1 MAKLSYTELKAIVSS
16 YVSANKIATATFT
29 ATKDNLVGLLDKV
42 GKILTLDTNYMDKLA
57 LFEGEAL
64 EFGKTIEEWQQ
75 DLILPVAYDAT
86 GADALAPTYPTY
98 MPVAYSYT
106 LGRKV
111 IPTTIKYND
120 VERAVN
126 NGEQLASIVSMQYKR
141 LSDSE
146 AQFRYDAKREILA
159 KLINA
164 CVNTS
169 SAVVFNASLGRY
181 TAGALVKESANSD
194 VYVVVKKYAGESGD
208 WDSFIDDGY
217 AVKRELFT
225 TMSIPT
231 DTSTGE
237 AFIEQ
242 VKKDVEI
249 ASDSS
254 EGHSLNGNSLGAT
267 EGLVLIVKNGVM
279 PVIDVKVNAGSY
291 HLDKVAIPAEVIP
304 VKDFGSDT
312 NKAFAVLMDRRG
324 ARLHQDYRA
333 VREQPNGKG
342 DFLNLFLHL
351 EFTAYYSR
359 NTFVKV
365 YKEA

>member
-16 YVSANKIATATFT
+16 YVSANKIAVATFT

-75 DLILPVAYDAT
+75 DLILPVAYDAD
-86 GADALAPTYPTY
+86 GANALAPTYPTY

-164 CVNTS
+164 CCNVTTARVF
-169 SAVVFNASLGRY
+169 SASIIQPVGE
-181 TAGALVKESANSD
+181 LVRESTNSD
-194 VYVVVKKYAGESGD
+194 VYVVVKYYSGSGATSWSD
-208 WDSFIDDGY
+208 FIAKGY
-217 AVKRELFT
+217 AVKRDVFT
-225 TMSIPT
+225 SMSIPT

-279 PVIDVKVNAGSY
+279 PVIDVKVNAGTY